1 MVADKRKIDMRLRWY
16 AMTLIGALVMP
27 SLNAQSVD
35 YSVVSVPEEAGA
47 EFVNISQPT
56 DFVCMPE
63 VKRSSRSLNWYTNKI
78 IDISV
83 DGNSIAYLSYRNNM
97 TNIFVKDLRR
107 QGTSVQKT
115 NRQAVL
121 DFSFTPDGKNIVYSE
136 KRGKTN
142 HIFLTPAG
150 KGALN
155 RQITS
160 GNLDYSPI
168 QSYDGSLIF
177 FARQE
182 NSGVSIWSHDLKN
195 NFLTSYSQGFNPC
208 PVSGENAYVCVRT
221 NGMGGNEIWKVNYET
236 GVEECIVSSA
246 DHSFTTPSI
255 SPDGQ
260 WLLFVG
266 STKIEQPTFTYFN
279 TDIFVCRMDGTD
291 FTQLTYHAAD
301 DLSPVWSK
309 DGQYIYFISQR
320 GSSEAQANIWRM
332 RFDLW

>member
-1 MVADKRKIDMRLRWY
+1 MRLRWY
-16 AMTLIGALVMP
+16 AMALMGALVLP
-27 SLNAQSVD
+27 SLNAQKVD

-63 VKRSSRSLNWYTNKI
+63 VKRGVRTFNWYSNKI

-83 DGNSIAYLSYRNNM
+83 DGNSIAYLSFRNNT

-121 DFSFTPDGKNIVYSE
+121 DFSFTPDGKSILYSE

-160 GNLDYSPI
+160 GNLDFSPI
-168 QSYDGSLIF
+168 QSYDGGQIF

-182 NSGVSIWSHDLKN
+182 NNGVSIWSHDVSN

-208 PVSGENAYVCVRT
+208 PVQGENAFICVRT
-221 NGMGGNEIWKVNYET
+221 NGEGNNEIWKVNYET
-236 GVEECIVSSA
+236 GVEECVVSHT

-266 STKIEQPTFTYFN
+266 STKIEQPAFTYFN
-279 TDIFVCRMDGTD
+279 TDIFVCRTDGTD

-320 GSSEAQANIWRM
+320 GNSEAQANIWRM